1 MIMVTPAARAR
12 LQQLLREHPEERLVR
27 IMITDEDDT
36 RLAMSI
42 TLESEPQADDEVQD
56 VSGLSVAI
64 PRSSVARLDGVT
76 LDYTDS
82 ENFQFHHPSPGM
94 RELRVISLN

>member
-76 LDYTDS
+76 LDYTES